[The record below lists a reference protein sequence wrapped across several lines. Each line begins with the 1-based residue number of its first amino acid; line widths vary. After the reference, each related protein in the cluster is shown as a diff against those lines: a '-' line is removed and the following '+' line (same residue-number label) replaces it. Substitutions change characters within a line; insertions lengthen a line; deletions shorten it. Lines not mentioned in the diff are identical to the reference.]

1 MKAILL
7 RRPGGPEALEYVEV
21 PTPVPGEGKV
31 LVKADTIGVSMPEVL
46 VRRGTYAWMPPLP
59 AIPGIELSGTVVA
72 HGPNTAEPALGQPVF
87 VSARDLPI
95 RAGCYAEHIAV
106 PARAAHPLPP
116 GCSLEAAACLSNYQV
131 AYHVLH
137 TAARGVEA
145 KRVLVHTAAGGVG
158 SAAVQLALI
167 AGLEVIGVAGSEKKT
182 RAILGLSAQH
192 AIDYRSE
199 DVVAR
204 VRELTGGRG
213 ADLILDPIGGK
224 GFGRNFDMLAPL
236 GMVVS
241 YGRLDGP
248 PDADLL
254 TAMRANSA
262 KSPAVRF
269 FTIHSFD
276 DRPDIRAAGRWRTDA
291 RACAARLGGDPEQ
304 PRRRTRDAW
313 RAGERDGAPRR
324 GGRRLPCCAGGMDSR
339 AGAARLGDDPEQPRQ
354 RAQEARRAGEQDGPA
369 GRGSR
374 RLRCMPHGYRDCLA
388 GRGGGASALA
398 S

>member
-1 MKAILL
+1 M
-7 RRPGGPEALEYVEV
+7 
-21 PTPVPGEGKV
+21 
-31 LVKADTIGVSMPEVL
+31 
-46 VRRGTYAWMPPLP
+46 
-59 AIPGIELSGTVVA
+59 
-72 HGPNTAEPALGQPVF
+72 
-87 VSARDLPI
+87 
-95 RAGCYAEHIAV
+95 

-137 TAARGVEA
+137 TAARVVEA

-276 DRPDIRAAGRWRTDA
+276 DRPDIRAAAMTMLLDHLAAGRIRPLIHD
-291 RACAARLGGDPEQ
+291 
-304 PRRRTRDAW
+304 
-313 RAGERDGAPRR
+313 
-324 GGRRLPCCAGGMDSR
+324 RLPLA
-339 AGAARLGDDPEQPRQ
+339 E
-354 RAQEARRAGEQDGPA
+354 A
-369 GRGSR
+369 GR
-374 RLRCMPHGYRDCLA
+374 A
-388 GRGGGASALA
+388 
-398 S
+398 